1 MTKLRAVAGDHT
13 LGRLVEAHR
22 DAYVYS
28 GVPWDLQTATDLR
41 RQQMKELVEPGQV
54 NVKYS
59 PGGLIDIEYAVQYL
73 QIMHGQHR
81 VSLHSPNT
89 MEALTALIEAD
100 LVSPQEGG
108 RLAKAYVFIR
118 TLIDGLRMVRGH
130 AKDLVLPPSD
140 SDDFV
145 FLARRLGYTA
155 EDWQAGAKH
164 LQSDIEQHMSG
175 TKKSFERKFGTL

>member
-1 MTKLRAVAGDHT
+1 
-13 LGRLVEAHR
+13 
-22 DAYVYS
+22 YS
-28 GVPWDLQTATDLR
+28 GAPWDQQTAMDLR
-41 RQQMKELVEPGQV
+41 RQQINELVEPGQV

-73 QIMHGQHR
+73 QILHGQHLL
-81 VSLHSPNT
+81 SLRSPNS

-130 AKDLVLPPSD
+130 AKDLVLPQPD

-145 FLARRLGYTA
+145 FLARRLGYTT
-155 EDWQAGAKH
+155 EDWQAGAEH
-164 LQSDIEQHMSG
+164 LQADIALHMTRTREFFARRFG
-175 TKKSFERKFGTL
+175 PLTKATTPSRS